1 MFVYTAKFNKKKAI
15 AIVLLLA
22 AILIAIILLAGRASG
37 NNTAETASLSAVMKN
52 NSQRV
57 KYLESLGWEVE
68 KDVLEEQ
75 AVIIPRDF
83 TGVYE
88 EYNSLQKE
96 QGFDLSRYA
105 GVEAVRYTYRVL
117 NYPGTESVVADIIV
131 FRNEII
137 AGDIQNNSLD
147 GFMAGLTFPGK

>member
-15 AIVLLLA
+15 ATILFLA
-22 AILIAIILLAGRASG
+22 AILIAIILLAGRASS
-37 NNTAETASLSAVMKN
+37 NKAVESAALSAVVKN
-52 NSQRV
+52 NGQRV

-68 KDVLEEQ
+68 KNAIEEQ
-75 AVIIPRDF
+75 TVMIPREF
-83 TGVYE
+83 TGTYE
-88 EYNSLQKE
+88 EYNGLQKK

-105 GVEAVRYTYRVL
+105 GMEAVRYTYRIL
-117 NYPGTESVVADIIV
+117 NYPENESVVADIIV

-147 GFMAGLTFPGK
+147 GFMAGLEFPNM